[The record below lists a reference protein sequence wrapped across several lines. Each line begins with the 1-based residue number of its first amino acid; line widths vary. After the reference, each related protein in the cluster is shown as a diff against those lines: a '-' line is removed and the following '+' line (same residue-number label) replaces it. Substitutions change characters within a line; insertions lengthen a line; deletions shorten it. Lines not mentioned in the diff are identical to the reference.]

1 MSTYR
6 SINERLTAAQVAL
19 DNVQA
24 DPVLQDALAAF
35 GYDAERVR
43 EGQDLLA
50 EARAA
55 HGIVTVEYGDQFDAT
70 DAMKAAYETANT
82 TYMRHLKVAR
92 VALQNGRGA
101 AQKLQLNGRRKSTLP
116 DWVKQARS
124 FYENALAN
132 GEVQAA
138 LGRFG
143 ITSEQL
149 ESGQAQIEAVAAA
162 NAVQEREKGEAQN
175 ATEKRDAAV
184 DALDAWM
191 SDFRTIARIALE
203 DQPQQLEKLGV
214 YAPS

>member
-24 DPVLQDALAAF
+24 DAVLQEALASF
-35 GYDAERVR
+35 GYQAERLQ
-43 EGQDLLA
+43 EGQDLLT
-50 EARAA
+50 EARTA
-55 HGIVTVEYGDQFDAT
+55 HETVTVEYGDQYDAT
-70 DAMKAAYETANT
+70 DAMKAAYETAST

-92 VALQNGRGA
+92 VALQNGRGT
-101 AQKLQLNGRRKSTLP
+101 AQKLHLDGRRKSTLP
-116 DWVKQARS
+116 DWIKQARS

-149 ESGQAQIEAVAAA
+149 ERGQAQVDAVAAA